1 MFSHSTPP
9 THISR
14 HISVASRMTLYLLA
28 QHGPFSF
35 VFRDRQNQTF
45 RVSIGRTI
53 QCSCQTTLEEHCL
66 HSIYVMT
73 RVFNVPSDNPMV
85 WQNSY
90 DEEEMREILRFTGRR
105 GIMVG

>member
-1 MFSHSTPP
+1 
-9 THISR
+9 
-14 HISVASRMTLYLLA
+14 
-28 QHGPFSF
+28 
-35 VFRDRQNQTF
+35 
-45 RVSIGRTI
+45 VS
-53 QCSCQTTLEEHCL
+53 EEHCL

-105 GIMVG
+105 GIMVEYQDELDVTSMSSVSLD

>member
-1 MFSHSTPP
+1 MS
-9 THISR
+9 
-14 HISVASRMTLYLLA
+14 
-28 QHGPFSF
+28 
-35 VFRDRQNQTF
+35 
-45 RVSIGRTI
+45 
-53 QCSCQTTLEEHCL
+53 EEHCL

-105 GIMVG
+105 GIMVEYQDELDVTSMSSVSLD